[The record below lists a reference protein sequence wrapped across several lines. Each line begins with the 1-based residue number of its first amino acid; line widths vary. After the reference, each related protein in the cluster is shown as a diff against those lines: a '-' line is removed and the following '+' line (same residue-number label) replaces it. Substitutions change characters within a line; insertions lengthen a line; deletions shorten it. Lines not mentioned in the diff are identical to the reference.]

1 MHVMRICT
9 GASGRFMKKIFL
21 ALIVL
26 TAYFTFS
33 GSDQVDLHASDVDA
47 SCSVVMFTTDWCGTC
62 KTAKTY
68 FKKQN
73 YSYCEFDVEKDPL
86 ANLYYQEL
94 DTGGVPT
101 ILIGN
106 RMTLGFYPDKIDEL
120 MSGLD

>member
-1 MHVMRICT
+1 
-9 GASGRFMKKIFL
+9 MKKIFL
-21 ALIVL
+21 ALAVL
-26 TAYFTFS
+26 ATYYIFS

-47 SCSVVMFTTDWCGTC
+47 SCTVVMFTTDWCGTC

-68 FKKQN
+68 FKNQN

-86 ANLYYQEL
+86 ANLYYREL
-94 DTGGVPT
+94 ETGGVPT

-120 MSGLD
+120 MSDLD